1 MVIIHICNR
10 SEGPAQVFLIVLS
23 WMVKAFSHLPREE
36 IKKKILSY
44 DNMCH
49 LNNLKVTETNEL
61 TFINNKLDCQETTS
75 LTITFAIY
83 VARYRKN
90 NRHIAYSQS

>member
-1 MVIIHICNR
+1 MVIIHIYNR

-36 IKKKILSY
+36 IKKKMTI
-44 DNMCH
+44 NMCH
-49 LNNLKVTETNEL
+49 LNNLKVSETNEL

-83 VARYRKN
+83 VAGYRKN